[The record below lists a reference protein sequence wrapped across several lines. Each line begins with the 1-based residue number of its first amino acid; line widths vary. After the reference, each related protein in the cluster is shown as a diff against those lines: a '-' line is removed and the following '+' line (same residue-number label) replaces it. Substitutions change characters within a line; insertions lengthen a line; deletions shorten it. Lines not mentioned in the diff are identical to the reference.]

1 VSAKKSSKRPTK
13 AAAKKPAAKRAR
25 KPAAKTAARSPGVAV
40 SPLNGATIPLGAHP
54 GNTGGKP
61 GRSGRIKEKVK
72 RQLLRAAARQG
83 PRVLEQIARGDP
95 VQRAELPLLSVLRH
109 AVCPNCGETG
119 LSPKDPDA
127 ALLMTIEATVSAS
140 PGDRRG
146 AIDSLLKYSVGLKDE
161 LTVVHPDVQRRLEQ
175 TIAIIG
181 SRESWKAAELLGALS
196 PVWRQ

>member
-1 VSAKKSSKRPTK
+1 MAAKKQSSKRPTK
-13 AAAKKPAAKRAR
+13 PAKQSKKPG
-25 KPAAKTAARSPGVAV
+25 TSPGVAV

-83 PRVLEQIARGDP
+83 PKVLEAIAGGDV
-95 VQRAELPLLSVLRH
+95 VQRAQVRLLDVLPHV
-109 AVCPNCGETG
+109 ACPNCGEQG
-119 LSPKDPDA
+119 MAPRGDLSD
-127 ALLMTIEATVSAS
+127 ALLITFDAKVSAS
-140 PGDRRG
+140 PSDRRG
-146 AIDSLLKYSVGLKDE
+146 AVDTMLKYSVGLKDE
-161 LTVVHPDVQRRLEQ
+161 LTVVHPDVQHRLEQ

-181 SRESWKAAELLGALS
+181 SRETWKAAELLTVLS